1 MPDDQLARALTAT
14 FLNENSYSEH
24 FSASTSSDQVSRQEL
39 ANIRRHYQPQVEE
52 GIMHL
57 LTAISNNYHSTLQEA
72 IYNDETLKRC
82 ANKLESQYEV

>member
-1 MPDDQLARALTAT
+1 
-14 FLNENSYSEH
+14 
-24 FSASTSSDQVSRQEL
+24 
-39 ANIRRHYQPQVEE
+39 
-52 GIMHL
+52 MHL